1 MERNMNSIAKLPIKD
16 RRYIFT
22 ETAIRIGHI
31 SIITEKD
38 FWVVWAMKHIFGLD
52 EISDH
57 FIFRGGTS
65 LSKAHSIIK
74 RFSEDVDL
82 GVSYKHFGFTG
93 KRDPINAKSKS
104 QRIKLLT
111 QLRREVRYYLESDFK
126 DNLTESF
133 SKNIEDEKWSL
144 ECQQDGRIVQFYFN
158 YPPSLTQINY
168 QTGYISPTVKF
179 EIDPRASN
187 EPFDTQNISPIIAE
201 YFSEQ
206 FEEKSIPVK
215 TLNAERTFWEKVAM
229 LHRIFIGRDKLPE
242 RFSRHCYDVVL
253 LSKQDLIKN
262 SNQNSELF
270 LKVINH
276 NKKFY
281 EQTDANYLGALNGN
295 LKLVPKE
302 NLSGEL
308 KNDYW
313 ETKNMILGEE
323 PEFDV
328 LIKELKEL
336 EKRINE
342 SI

>member
-1 MERNMNSIAKLPIKD
+1 MNSIAKLPIKD

-22 ETAIRIGHI
+22 KTATHIENI

-65 LSKAHSIIK
+65 LSKAHSIIE

-82 GVSYKHFGFTG
+82 GVNYKHFGFTG
-93 KRDPINAKSKS
+93 ERDPINAKSKS
-104 QRIKLLT
+104 QRIKLIK
-111 QLRREVRYYLESDFK
+111 QFRREVRHYLENDFK
-126 DNLTESF
+126 DILTESF
-133 SKNIEDEKWSL
+133 GKILGDKHWSL
-144 ECQQDGRIVQFYFN
+144 DCQQDRRIIQFYFN
-158 YPPSLTQINY
+158 YPRSLTQNNY
-168 QTGYISPTVKF
+168 HTGYIAPTVKI

-187 EPFDTQNISPIIAE
+187 EPFETQNISPIVAE
-201 YFSEQ
+201 HFPEQ
-206 FEEKSIPVK
+206 FEERSIPVK

-229 LHRIFIGRDKLPE
+229 LHRIFIGREKLPE
-242 RFSRHCYDVVL
+242 RFSRHCYDVVQ
-253 LSKQDLIKN
+253 LSKQELIKN
-262 SNQNSELF
+262 TIQNSELF
-270 LKVINH
+270 LKVIDH

-281 EQTDANYLGALNGN
+281 EQTDANYLGALDGN

-313 ETKNMILGEE
+313 ETKNMIFGEE